1 VSLRTRSRKS
11 KERRGIERD
20 FPGLFRR
27 RWCRAVKRK
36 FSNCRHTSSGSGPSG
51 TKFNFPTMTSAR
63 PSISR
68 GQPQRARA
76 RARHPFCGSLLT
88 RARARAHAHVS
99 PVRRYKTPGILYA
112 VISCRMCAG
121 PIESRP
127 VPRRPR
133 SGSPSLVGI
142 SIPRSRWRTPARVHV
157 LLSSPVSSSASSCS
171 RVRQAREPRLKFR
184 LLDPR

>member
-1 VSLRTRSRKS
+1 MN
-11 KERRGIERD
+11 RRID
-20 FPGLFRR
+20 FPGIFRR

-36 FSNCRHTSSGSGPSG
+36 FSDCRHTLSGSGPSG

-63 PSISR
+63 PSIS
-68 GQPQRARA
+68 QSYRARA
-76 RARHPFCGSLLT
+76 RAPPLLWQT
-88 RARARAHAHVS
+88 SSRARTHAHVS

-127 VPRRPR
+127 APHRPR

-142 SIPRSRWRTPARVHV
+142 SIPRSRARARPPPPPPARVYV
-157 LLSSPVSSSASSCS
+157 KRRA
-171 RVRQAREPRLKFR
+171 
-184 LLDPR
+184 